1 MRIQDFD
8 AKKHSSVHR
17 WLARHGH
24 PPVQHLPEIYW
35 VVPGLAALG
44 ILNIGKRAILIDSLV
59 SNPLASAEARNR
71 AISALVNRA
80 MAWAD
85 LHNVG
90 CLALTSSESTHSR
103 AVEVGFRKLPEVA
116 LWRNPRR

>member
-1 MRIQDFD
+1 MRIEDFNS
-8 AKKHSSVHR
+8 KKHGAVHR
-17 WLARHGH
+17 WLERHNH
-24 PPVQHLPEIYW
+24 PPVNHLPEVYW
-35 VVPGLAALG
+35 VVPGVAALG
-44 ILNIGKRAILIDSLV
+44 ILPIGKRAILIDSLV
-59 SNPLASAEARNR
+59 SNPLASSAARNK

-90 CLALTSSESTHSR
+90 CLALTSSSSTLAR
-103 AVEVGFRKLPEVA
+103 AEDVGFKQLPETV